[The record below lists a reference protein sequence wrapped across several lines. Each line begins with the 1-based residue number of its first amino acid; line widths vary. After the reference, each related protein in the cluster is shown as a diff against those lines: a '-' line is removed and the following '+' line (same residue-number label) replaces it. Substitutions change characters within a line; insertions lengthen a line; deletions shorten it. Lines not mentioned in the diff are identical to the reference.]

1 MNVLAPAAH
10 SLKWRL
16 VRRLLALQAVML
28 SLLVVLLLGAL
39 YLGGYLL
46 NFESEDVIVDAMRS
60 AVERNADGGLSLRAT
75 PDLMRLRDEVPG
87 LWFILRDRQGHR
99 LVEGSPPPHFARIG
113 DALDDIGNARFGWN
127 LGDPPR
133 AGAQVRWIQSPAGEV
148 QVMTGPG
155 AMAPASW
162 LAKGLLIV
170 FATFV
175 LPALAVM
182 AFATLTATPL
192 VVSKALSGLGEVAK
206 EAEQINIDRQGAR
219 LSTAFTPSEVTP
231 LVDAIN
237 RALERIDEG
246 HARHKR
252 FLADA
257 AHELRTPVAIL
268 QTRLEALPASP
279 ERIRLLEDVARLST
293 MAEQLLDLQRIERNR
308 AAFASLELVGLAQRV
323 IADLAP
329 LAIAAG
335 YEIAFEAEADRIDA
349 WGDQGALERALANL
363 IQNAIQH
370 GGRAGTI
377 TITAGAARTI
387 DVADEGPGIP
397 PDQRERIFE
406 PFSRVSQAERGAG
419 LGLHLVRETV
429 RLHGGEV
436 TLCEVPQGACFRI
449 SLPDPGVML
458 G

>member
-60 AVERNADGGLSLRAT
+60 AVERNTDGELSLRAT
-75 PDLMRLRDEVPG
+75 PDLVKLRDEVPG

-133 AGAQVRWIQSPAGEV
+133 AGAQLRWIQSPAGEV

-308 AAFASLELVGLAQRV
+308 AAFASLDLVALAQRV

-377 TITAGAARTI
+377 TITAGAGPTI

-436 TLCEVPQGACFRI
+436 ALCEVPQGACFRI